1 MGPVGGLAVPVDR
14 GKRYA
19 VLRVVVHEKGGRTQR
34 FNFEGDQFAVGREED
49 NDLVLDR
56 VNVSKHHLR
65 FRRHAGAVEVV
76 DLGST
81 NGTYVNGRKVA
92 EPRGVRRSD
101 RIYVGD
107 YILMLEG
114 DDPAIAPLERG
125 ELLVTGSDGKP
136 AVRAIAVPP
145 ASTANDDPMPPHIA
159 KLVGEG
165 GDDSGLFTSA
175 RRMPAPGVQ
184 SSYLDRIANRVLQTV
199 LVNHHALDPLAP
211 GDITEA
217 VKDEAVT
224 LVDGLLAQMQQA
236 GEIEGGIDVDALRG
250 TIVRELIEHGPLG
263 ELMKDP
269 QVQEIEIVGNAPCRV
284 VRDGGTTAQI
294 EVADRRFTGD
304 RALTLTIQRM
314 ARKWGFLNE
323 GAQVL
328 EGKVDDGFTMY
339 ALLPPSQVRHA
350 VLHLRRN
357 RTDANSLNALVD
369 EGVLSSDMCELLQA
383 AIRGCRR
390 ILIVASGATNLD
402 RFMGAVAGEIPEEFR
417 VVCISD
423 TGMLGGSRSGWVQVR
438 RLGDV
443 ADTVALSD
451 ALGVVL
457 RGGVDMLVSQRC
469 RHEDAA
475 TVMDA
480 FAGATRGAIVSLWG
494 IDSAHGLWRLAGLS
508 TVAAGAISA
517 LMTSLARSVDLLV
530 RLSVGVGGEPMQ
542 VVEVIEPRIKDG
554 GELSH
559 MPIFRA
565 QRGETGATEFK
576 ATGTVPSF
584 VRKLAEAGISVP
596 TRIFKA

>member
-1 MGPVGGLAVPVDR
+1 
-14 GKRYA
+14 

-34 FNFEGDQFAVGREED
+34 FNFEGDHFSVGREED

-65 FRRHAGAVEVV
+65 FRHHAGTVEVV

-114 DDPAIAPLERG
+114 DEASIAPLERA
-125 ELLVTGSDGKP
+125 ELLVTGTDGKP

-145 ASTANDDPMPPHIA
+145 APVIDGPLPPHIS
-159 KLVGEG
+159 KLVSEG

-184 SSYLDRIANRVLQTV
+184 SSYLDRIANRVIQTV
-199 LVNHHALDPLAP
+199 LLNQTGLDPAMHAETSD
-211 GDITEA
+211 GA
-217 VKDEAVT
+217 KDGAVT

-236 GEIEGGIDVDALRG
+236 GEVEAGVDIDALRS
-250 TIVRELIEHGPLG
+250 TIVRELIEYGPLG

-269 QVQEIEIVGNAPCRV
+269 QVQEIEVVGNAPCRV

-304 RALTLTIQRM
+304 RALTLTIHRL
-314 ARKWGFLNE
+314 ARKWGFLTE

-357 RTDANSLNALVD
+357 RTDANNLNALVD

-402 RFMGAVAGEIPEEFR
+402 RFMGAVTGEIPEELR

-423 TGMLGGSRSGWVQVR
+423 TGMLGAARSGWVQVR
-438 RLGDV
+438 RIGDV
-443 ADTVALSD
+443 ADTIALSD

-480 FAGATRGAIVSLWG
+480 FAGATRGAIASLWG

-508 TVAAGAISA
+508 TVAAGAIAA

-530 RLSVGVGGEPMQ
+530 RLSVGVSGEPMQ
-542 VVEVIEPRIKDG
+542 IVELIEPRIKDG
-554 GELSH
+554 GELQH
-559 MPIFRA
+559 MPVFRA
-565 QRGETGATEFK
+565 QRTETGATEFK

-584 VRKLAEAGISVP
+584 VRKLAESGISVP